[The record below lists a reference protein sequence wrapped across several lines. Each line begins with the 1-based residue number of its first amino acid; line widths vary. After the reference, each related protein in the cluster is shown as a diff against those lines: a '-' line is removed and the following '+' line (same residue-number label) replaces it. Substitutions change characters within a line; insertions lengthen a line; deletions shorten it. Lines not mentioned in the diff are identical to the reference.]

1 MNRLLL
7 STLSVAALVAAGAAL
22 AHVPANAPQ
31 NDRAGETVEQAT
43 LRMYNAERA
52 AQTPPAQALVW
63 DAGLAAASQAWV
75 DSHVNLADGAAAMAH
90 DPNGGE
96 EHVSMA
102 ESGPGGTVAPSVQD
116 TLRGL
121 IDSPSHGQGVIRAN
135 VRRVGCATGTA
146 QVNNKA
152 RRLTVCRYQSEGAPA
167 AQPAA
172 ATTTA
177 APQAVAATATS
188 ADLLSIVNTRR
199 ASAGLPALTWS
210 ADLAAD
216 AVDGLARE
224 IDSSRPEPT
233 FRVQGARAPGMNG
246 NAGHTPATLLQIMA
260 DNGDAALIAAD
271 VTQVGCATALT
282 VSGGQSNRYL
292 RCRYK

>member
-1 MNRLLL
+1 MNRFLL
-7 STLSVAALVAAGAAL
+7 STLSVAALAAGGVAL

-75 DSHVNLADGAAAMAH
+75 DSHLNLADGAAAMAH

-102 ESGPGGTVAPSVQD
+102 ESGAGDTTAPTVQD

-121 IDSPSHGQGVIRAN
+121 IDSPTHGQGVIRAN

-167 AQPAA
+167 QPAAPAA
-172 ATTTA
+172 AT
-177 APQAVAATATS
+177 PQPVAATAAS

-199 ASAGLPALTWS
+199 ASAGLAALTWS

-216 AVDGLARE
+216 AADGLARE
-224 IDSSRPEPT
+224 IDPSRPAPT
-233 FRVQGARAPGMNG
+233 VRVAGARAPGMNG
-246 NAGHTPATLLQIMA
+246 NAGHTPAALLQIMA

-271 VTQVGCATALT
+271 VTQVGCAAALT

>member
-1 MNRLLL
+1 MNRFLL
-7 STLSVAALVAAGAAL
+7 STLSVAALAAGGVAL

-75 DSHVNLADGAAAMAH
+75 DSHLNLADGAAAMAH

-121 IDSPSHGQGVIRAN
+121 INSPSHGQGVIRAN

-152 RRLTVCRYQSEGAPA
+152 RRLTVCRYRSEGAPA

-172 ATTTA
+172 PAAA
-177 APQAVAATATS
+177 APQPVAATATG
-188 ADLLSIVNTRR
+188 ADLLRIVNARR
-199 ASAGLPALTWS
+199 ATAGVPALTWS

-216 AVDGLARE
+216 AVAGLARE
-224 IDSSRPEPT
+224 IDTSLPQPT
-233 FRVQGARAPGMNG
+233 FRVEGARAPGMNG
-246 NAGHTPATLLQIMA
+246 NAGHTPAALLQIMA
-260 DNGDAALIAAD
+260 DNGDAAMIAGD